1 MSESQLEKTY
11 HPEDIEKKWY
21 KIWEESNYFAH
32 SNNGDPY
39 CIMLPPPNVT
49 GTLHMGHG
57 FQITLMD
64 ALIRHARMQGK
75 NTLWQ
80 PGTDHAGIATQM
92 VVEQQLIKKGT
103 DRHQVGR
110 ENFVKKVWDWKN
122 TSGGI
127 ISQQLRRMGASVD
140 WSRERFTMDEGIA
153 KAVQDAFIRLYDD
166 ALIYRGKFL
175 VNWDPV
181 LHTALAD
188 LEVVSKEEDGFLW
201 HINYPLADNSGHIC
215 VATTRPETL
224 LGDTGVAVNPDDE
237 RYKHLIGK
245 DILLPLTNRKIKI
258 IADSDVLQ
266 EFGTGCVKITPAHD
280 FTDYAIGK
288 RHQLDMINI
297 FTIDAKLNENAPE
310 KYQGMDRFEARKI
323 IVDDLQKAGFMEK
336 IEPYKVTIPRG
347 ERSNS
352 VIEPYLTDQ
361 WFVKTKPLAEPAMN
375 AVKNGELEFVPDKWT
390 KVYMRWL
397 EEIQDWC
404 ISRQLWWG
412 HRIPAWYDQ
421 NGKVYV
427 AETEQAVR
435 KKYSLSDDL
444 TLTQDEDVLDTWF
457 SSALWPFATLDW
469 PQETVELAEFYPTS
483 VLVTG
488 FDIIFFWVARMVMMG
503 LKFLDKVPFKKVYI
517 HGLIRDSEGQK
528 MSKSKGNTLNPL
540 DLIDGIDLESLVK
553 QRTENLMLPKLA
565 EKVEKNTR
573 KEFPNGIAAHGTDA
587 LRFTFCALATPG
599 RDINFDMGRI
609 EGYKNFCNKIWN
621 AARYVMMNTA
631 DHEYSKNPELK
642 DLSIYDQWIL
652 AEFQNSTKKVL
663 EAFSEFRFDNIAQHC
678 YEFIWNEYCD
688 WYLEFSKI
696 VLMSEQSTEN
706 QKYATRH
713 TLLYVLESTL
723 RLIHPVMPYISEEIW
738 QKIAPMLG
746 IRAKTI
752 MLQHYPEYHQTTAD
766 DNVVKEIT
774 WLKQVIF
781 AIRNIRGEM
790 NISPAKKIPLIL
802 NNGNEFDKSNTKN
815 HQSTIMTLA
824 KVNDI
829 TWLSGNAP
837 ASATALVNDLE
848 ILIPIAQ
855 IIDKKA
861 ELKRLDKELMKLNKD
876 LHSITQKL
884 NNSNFVEKAPKE
896 VVEQEKSRQIDIEKS
911 IFTLESQI
919 KQIHLIET
927 S

>member
-11 HPEDIEKKWY
+11 HPQDIEKKWY
-21 KIWEESNYFAH
+21 GIWEQSNYFTH
-32 SNNGDPY
+32 SGKGEPY

-80 PGTDHAGIATQM
+80 GGTDHAGIATQM
-92 VVEQQLIKKGT
+92 VVEQQLIKKGS
-103 DRHQVGR
+103 DRHEVGR
-110 ENFVKKVWDWKN
+110 ENFVKKVWEWKH

-127 ISQQLRRMGASVD
+127 ISQQLRRMGASLD

-153 KAVQDAFIRLYDD
+153 KAVQEVFIRLYDD
-166 ALIYRGKFL
+166 GLIYRGKFL

-201 HINYPLADNSGHIC
+201 HIKYPLADGSGDIC

-224 LGDTGVAVNPDDE
+224 LGDTGVAVHPDDE
-237 RYKHLIGK
+237 RYKKYIGK
-245 DILLPLTNRKIKI
+245 EIQLPLTDRKIKI
-258 IADSDVLQ
+258 IADNDVVQ

-288 RHQLDMINI
+288 RHSLEMINI
-297 FTIDAKLNENAPE
+297 FTIDAKLNEKAPK
-310 KYQGMDRFEARKI
+310 KYQGMDRFEARKL
-323 IVDDLQKAGFMEK
+323 IVKDLEEAGLLEK
-336 IEPYKVTIPRG
+336 IEKYKVTIPRG
-347 ERSNS
+347 DRSDAI
-352 VIEPYLTDQ
+352 IEPYLTDQ
-361 WFVKTKPLAEPAMN
+361 WFVKTKPLAEPAIN

-390 KVYMRWL
+390 KVYLRWL
-397 EEIQDWC
+397 DEIQDWC

-412 HRIPAWYDQ
+412 HRIPAWYDSD
-421 NGKVYV
+421 GKVYV
-427 AETEQAVR
+427 AETEEEAR
-435 KKYSLSDDL
+435 KKYHLSDDI
-444 TLTQDEDVLDTWF
+444 TLKQDEDVLDTWF
-457 SSALWPFATLDW
+457 SASLWPFATLDW
-469 PQETVELAEFYPTS
+469 PQKSVELAEFYPTS

-503 LKFLDKVPFKKVYI
+503 IKFLGKVPFKKVYI

-540 DLIDGIDLESLVK
+540 DLVDGIDLESLVK
-553 QRTENLMLPKLA
+553 QRVESLMLPKLA
-565 EKVEKNTR
+565 EKVEKVTR
-573 KEFPNGIAAHGTDA
+573 QEFPNGIAPHGTDA

-599 RDINFDMGRI
+599 RDIIFDMGRI

-631 DHEYSKNPELK
+631 NQSYTRTPEHK
-642 DLSIYDQWIL
+642 DLSIYDKWIL
-652 AEFQNSTKKVL
+652 TEFQNTTKKVL
-663 EAFSEFRFDNIAQHC
+663 DAFADYRFDNIAQHC

-696 VLMSEQSTEN
+696 VLLSEKSTNE

-713 TLLYVLESTL
+713 TLIHILESTL
-723 RLIHPVMPYISEEIW
+723 RLIHPIMPFISEEIW
-738 QKIAPMLG
+738 QKIAPSLG
-746 IRAKTI
+746 ISAKTI
-752 MLQHYPEYHQTTAD
+752 MLEKYPEYRQAFD
-766 DNVVKEIT
+766 DKDIISEIN
-774 WLKQVIF
+774 WIKQVVF

-802 NNGNEFDKSNTKN
+802 NNGNQHDKDYSKH
-815 HQSTIMTLA
+815 HQLAIQTLA
-824 KVNDI
+824 KVSDI
-829 TWLSGNAP
+829 TWLSAKAP
-837 ASATALVNDLE
+837 PSATALVNDLE

-855 IIDKKA
+855 IIDKDA
-861 ELKRLDKELMKLNKD
+861 ELKRLDKELIKLNKD
-876 LHSITQKL
+876 LLTVTQKL
-884 NNSNFVEKAPKE
+884 NNSNFVDKAPKE
-896 VVEQEKSRQIDIEKS
+896 VVEQEKIRQVDIEKS
-911 IFTLESQI
+911 IFTLQGQI
-919 KQIHLIET
+919 KQIQLIET
-927 S
+927 E